1 MSDLTDP
8 VTLGDQFLQHTHDAL
23 SEIREHSPARR
34 IRFPDGGEG
43 WLITRFEDVKAI
55 SSDPRVSRD
64 HDRLWELERT
74 HMAAPGGPDPD
85 PYGGYGWIYRQV
97 VYMDPPDRTRLRKLV
112 NKAFTPRS
120 IDL

>member
-55 SSDPRVSRD
+55 SSDPPPRTGIPPAKAMERD
-64 HDRLWELERT
+64 R
-74 HMAAPGGPDPD
+74 
-85 PYGGYGWIYRQV
+85 
-97 VYMDPPDRTRLRKLV
+97 
-112 NKAFTPRS
+112 
-120 IDL
+120 